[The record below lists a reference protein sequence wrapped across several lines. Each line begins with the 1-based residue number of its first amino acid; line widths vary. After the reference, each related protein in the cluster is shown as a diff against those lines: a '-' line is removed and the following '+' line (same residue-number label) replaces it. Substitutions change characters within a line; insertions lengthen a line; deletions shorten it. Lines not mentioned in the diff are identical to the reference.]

1 MAKIDVYTAE
11 LSNLS
16 AKLKSANQCLEEAKG
31 LVSSAQAGL
40 TMQVASREGIESQMS
55 AAKNQITGQS
65 SKVERMAALSTIA
78 AQEFISADTGSGA
91 KTNQIFSNVLAGLTA
106 VARSVGQFLGSTSLL
121 RHAGMAAIFLGSGTL
136 LSNSILTR
144 LKDIL
149 GNKGNTA
156 AGAAGSVIGG
166 AAAAGTGSSGQAGA
180 AGTAAEKPHNSS
192 TTAQKPQGSNATAQK
207 PQSSNT
213 AAQKPQSSNTAA
225 QKPQNSNTA
234 AKQTAVQKTTAAE
247 KQKTL
252 DEINKRY
259 KNLPNSKSG
268 KGFKSRC
275 GALVYQQL
283 KDMGIVKSGESTN
296 YGKDYAKV
304 LAKKGKTSKGY
315 KCTGYQGNNAL
326 DQLLN
331 ANKNKYPIT
340 NIVCSFGKGGNF
352 QSTAGHTML
361 ISKIDAEGN
370 VYFVDNTKASN
381 YKAVCMS
388 LKDFKKFY
396 FKSSNVCTGVT
407 HLTK

>member
-16 AKLKSANQCLEEAKG
+16 AKLKSANQFLEEAKG

-40 TMQVASREGIESQMS
+40 TMQVASREGIDSQMS
-55 AAKNQITGQS
+55 AAKNHITGQS
-65 SKVERMAALSTIA
+65 SKVERMASLSTTA
-78 AQEFISADTGSGA
+78 AQEFTSADTSSGA
-91 KTNQIFSNVLAGLTA
+91 KTNQIFSNVLAGLTTLA
-106 VARSVGQFLGSTSLL
+106 HSIGQFLGSTSLL
-121 RHAGMAAIFLGSGTL
+121 HHAGTAGIFLASGTL
-136 LSNSILTR
+136 LSNTILSH
-144 LKDIL
+144 LKDVL
-149 GNKGNTA
+149 GKGGNTA
-156 AGAAGSVIGG
+156 TGAATEGAIGG
-166 AAAAGTGSSGQAGA
+166 AADKESSGQAGA
-180 AGTAAEKPHNSS
+180 ASGAAGTTS
-192 TTAQKPQGSNATAQK
+192 QKPQSSNTATQKPQSSNATNQKPQSSNTTTKK

-213 AAQKPQSSNTAA
+213 AAQ
-225 QKPQNSNTA
+225 
-234 AKQTAVQKTTAAE
+234 QTTTKKTTEAE